1 MDAKQRETGNRS
13 SSPLLYLL
21 KWMLAAAVIMTLL
34 LYVPT
39 PYAAYEPGIAFPTKP
54 LVKAEQNSEASKGA
68 FMLTT
73 VQLSYVNLWKTIRS
87 TWDDNIELHRKKD
100 VLGGEDEETFIARQT
115 VIMQGSSVDAIEA
128 AYRAAGVAYQ
138 IEPYALVVTDGGD
151 QAGEQGKQLMTGD
164 ELLAVRGQAVA
175 SLAELRAALDGV
187 TTPQVVEVMVERQ
200 ERHVQL
206 NLSVSGA
213 VEAGSEAEAV
223 GVAQLAEQRRMIPQL
238 AKDQVTI
245 EAGDIGG
252 PSAGLMFALQTLDLL
267 TAGDLTAGL
276 QVAGTGT
283 IDADGTVG
291 PIGGIDH
298 KVVAADRAGAQV
310 FLVPEK
316 NAEAAREKA
325 SAIGTD
331 MLIVSVTSLPEAV
344 EALHSMKHAG

>member
-1 MDAKQRETGNRS
+1 
-13 SSPLLYLL
+13 
-21 KWMLAAAVIMTLL
+21 
-34 LYVPT
+34 
-39 PYAAYEPGIAFPTKP
+39 
-54 LVKAEQNSEASKGA
+54 
-68 FMLTT
+68 
-73 VQLSYVNLWKTIRS
+73 
-87 TWDDNIELHRKKD
+87 
-100 VLGGEDEETFIARQT
+100 
-115 VIMQGSSVDAIEA
+115 
-128 AYRAAGVAYQ
+128 
-138 IEPYALVVTDGGD
+138 
-151 QAGEQGKQLMTGD
+151 
-164 ELLAVRGQAVA
+164 
-175 SLAELRAALDGV
+175 
-187 TTPQVVEVMVERQ
+187 
-200 ERHVQL
+200 
-206 NLSVSGA
+206 
-213 VEAGSEAEAV
+213 
-223 GVAQLAEQRRMIPQL
+223 MIPQL